1 MEKSMTTDPHPWAT
15 ELITLRAHIW
25 TRLTRGVND
34 RHAPARHPTL
44 ATVSTSGVPQARTVV
59 LRAADPEAGTLT
71 LYTDRH
77 SAKVAELRANP
88 LAALHVWDAAAHLQ
102 IRIEA
107 EVTIDTQTEPE
118 ADIASLW
125 ARIPGPSRYAYSST
139 ATPGRPI
146 PEALAYTK
154 TPDPAAFARLRLT
167 VRAID
172 ALHLGRDHHRRARFE
187 RTDGWAGQWLVP

>member
-1 MEKSMTTDPHPWAT
+1 MTTDQHAWAAKLT
-15 ELITLRAHIW
+15 TLHAHVW

-44 ATVSTSGVPQARTVV
+44 ATVGTDGVPQARTVV
-59 LRAADPEAGTLT
+59 LRAADPEPGTLT

-88 LAALHVWDAAAHLQ
+88 LAALHIWDAAAHLQ

-107 EVTIDTQTEPE
+107 AVTIGTGAESAGVWAGVPE
-118 ADIASLW
+118 A
-125 ARIPGPSRYAYSST
+125 SRYAYSST
-139 ATPGRPI
+139 ATPGQPI

-154 TPDPAAFARLRLT
+154 TPDPAAFALLCLS
-167 VRAID
+167 VEAID
-172 ALHLGRDHHRRARFE
+172 ALHLGRDHRRARFE
-187 RTDGWAGQWLVP
+187 RRDDWAGQWLVP